1 MFNSSLPDA
10 EAERLFVQ
18 VIAAVERITKQ
29 KLEGGTLVSYSE
41 LLQAFRKEL
50 AVPASLAL
58 PDFTAEAT
66 RFPGAHDKRD
76 PTSISLLSQLLPSVT
91 DVVLTRGWNGLF

>member
-29 KLEGGTLVSYSE
+29 KLEGGTLLSD
-41 LLQAFRKEL
+41 L
-50 AVPASLAL
+50 ANS
-58 PDFTAEAT
+58 T
-66 RFPGAHDKRD
+66 
-76 PTSISLLSQLLPSVT
+76 Q
-91 DVVLTRGWNGLF
+91 